1 MSSGGSFDFVEGAT
15 ADLTLVARGTSLDQV
30 FRAAAEALAAA
41 TVERVDAIEADI
53 RKSVRMEDTDLD
65 LLLLRFLNELI
76 YLRDAEGLI
85 LRPSSVRVETDPAPR
100 LSAELAGEELDAARH
115 GLGLDVK
122 AATVHDLRIQRV
134 ENGWEARVT
143 LDV

>member
-1 MSSGGSFDFVEGAT
+1 MGDEGQFDFVEGAT
-15 ADLTLVARGTSLDQV
+15 ADLSFVARGPSAAAV

-41 TVERVDAIEADI
+41 TVEQVDAVEA
-53 RKSVRMEDTDLD
+53 RVTRSVRMQDTDLD

-76 YLRDAEGLI
+76 YLRDAEGLV
-85 LRPSSVRVETDPAPR
+85 LRPRSVHVRVDEAPQ
-100 LSAELAGEELDAARH
+100 LTAELAGEPLDARRH

-122 AATVHDLRIQRV
+122 AATVYGLRIERV
-134 ENGWEARVT
+134 EEGWEATVT

>member
-1 MSSGGSFDFVEGAT
+1 MSAGGSFDFVEGAT
-15 ADLTLVARGTSLDQV
+15 ADLTLVARGTSLDEV

-41 TVERVDAIEADI
+41 TVERVDAIEA
-53 RKSVRMEDTDLD
+53 DTDLD

-100 LSAELAGEELDAARH
+100 LAAELAGEEIDAARH

-122 AATVHDLRIQRV
+122 AATVHDLRVQPV
-134 ENGWEARVT
+134 EDGWEAHVT